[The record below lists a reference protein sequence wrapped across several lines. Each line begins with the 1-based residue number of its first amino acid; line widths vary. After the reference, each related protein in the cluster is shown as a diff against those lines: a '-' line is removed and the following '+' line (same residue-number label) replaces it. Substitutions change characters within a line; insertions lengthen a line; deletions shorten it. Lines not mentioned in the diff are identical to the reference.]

1 MIKDGVGGANTMT
14 GLAFE
19 GKTDLATF
27 LNKQN
32 GYRVEKDK
40 VYYKDGLVARVFKK
54 YKFYSFLEEYN
65 MQVL

>member
-19 GKTDLATF
+19 GKTDLANF

-40 VYYKDGLVARVFKK
+40 AGRNTGMILLRERKNNKDG
-54 YKFYSFLEEYN
+54 
-65 MQVL
+65 